1 MRQESNH
8 RMNSSGKGNREISNS
23 RAMGVITLIVLLFVF
38 QVVTFTVHKIR
49 ERVYRTAEASG
60 AGASSVEGVAGAG
73 LSSSVGGGP
82 AAAAGK
88 AGAAVS
94 GRRVAV
100 GKKGEVRA
108 PERFSFN
115 PNTIGLDS
123 LQRLGFTPRQAQ
135 SVLNYRNKGGRFRR
149 KEDFAR
155 LYVVD
160 SAMYA
165 SLEEYI
171 EVPERESARP
181 VPKRASEGGP
191 VPETGHPVSGRA
203 AESDAGR
210 RMDTLYGRRVEG
222 NRFICNLNT
231 ADSAELVRL
240 YGIGGF
246 YARKILDYR
255 ERLGGSF
262 VSARQLLEIEGFSQ
276 ERFSGIERSVEVKA
290 EDVKGFSILD
300 ADRKALERHPYI
312 GAYAARGI
320 LMYLEYKGR
329 DAFKDNLQLLEQ
341 LVKERIISENNA
353 RRIREYLLH
362 L

>member
-1 MRQESNH
+1 
-8 RMNSSGKGNREISNS
+8 MNSSGSGNREISNS
-23 RAMGVITLIVLLFVF
+23 RAMGVITLIALLFVF

-49 ERVYRTAEASG
+49 ERVYRTADSSG
-60 AGASSVEGVAGAG
+60 NGVTPGVG
-73 LSSSVGGGP
+73 LSG
-82 AAAAGK
+82 AAAAG
-88 AGAAVS
+88 GASEA
-94 GRRVAV
+94 
-100 GKKGEVRA
+100 RA

-171 EVPERESARP
+171 EVPERKSARP

-191 VPETGHPVSGRA
+191 VPETSHRVSRRA
-203 AESDAGR
+203 EENVTGR
-210 RMDTLYGRRVEG
+210 RTDTLYGRRVER
-222 NRFICNLNT
+222 NRFVCNLNT
-231 ADSAELVRL
+231 ADSAELVKL
-240 YGIGGF
+240 YGIGGY
-246 YARKILDYR
+246 YAGKILDYR

-262 VSARQLLEIEGFSQ
+262 VSVRQLLEIEGFSQ
-276 ERFSGIERSVEVKA
+276 ERFSGIERSVEVRA

-329 DAFKDNLQLLEQ
+329 DVFKDNLQLLEQ
-341 LVKERIISENNA
+341 LVREHIISENNA
-353 RRIREYLLH
+353 LRLREYLLH

>member
-8 RMNSSGKGNREISNS
+8 RMNSSGSGNREISNS
-23 RAMGVITLIVLLFVF
+23 RAMGVITLIALLFVF

-49 ERVYRTAEASG
+49 ERVYRTADSSG
-60 AGASSVEGVAGAG
+60 NGVTPGVG
-73 LSSSVGGGP
+73 LSG
-82 AAAAGK
+82 AAAAG
-88 AGAAVS
+88 GASEA
-94 GRRVAV
+94 
-100 GKKGEVRA
+100 RA

-123 LQRLGFTPRQAQ
+123 LQRLGFTPRQAR
-135 SVLNYRNKGGRFRR
+135 SILNYRSKGGKFRR
-149 KEDFAR
+149 REDFAR

-160 SAMYA
+160 STMYA

-171 EVPERESARP
+171 SIPRRNRQGTASSKSADVAESPLPGTAGL
-181 VPKRASEGGP
+181 KS
-191 VPETGHPVSGRA
+191 SGSVTRRA
-203 AESDAGR
+203 AEDSSGLKSTVPGSRRAEENVTGR
-210 RMDTLYGRRVEG
+210 RTDTLYGRRVER
-222 NRFICNLNT
+222 NRFVCNLNT
-231 ADSAELVRL
+231 ADSAELVKL
-240 YGIGGF
+240 YGIGGY
-246 YARKILDYR
+246 YAGKILDYR

-262 VSARQLLEIEGFSQ
+262 VSVRQLLEIEGFSQ
-276 ERFSGIERSVEVKA
+276 ERFLGIERSVEVRA

-329 DAFKDNLQLLEQ
+329 DVFKDNLQLLEQ
-341 LVKERIISENNA
+341 LVREHIISENNA
-353 RRIREYLLH
+353 LRLREYLLH

>member
-23 RAMGVITLIVLLFVF
+23 RAMGVITLIALLFVF
-38 QVVTFTVHKIR
+38 QVVTFTAHKIR
-49 ERVYRTAEASG
+49 ERVYMTADSSG
-60 AGASSVEGVAGAG
+60 NGVTPGVR
-73 LSSSVGGGP
+73 LSG
-82 AAAAGK
+82 AAAAG
-88 AGAAVS
+88 GASEA
-94 GRRVAV
+94 
-100 GKKGEVRA
+100 RA

-123 LQRLGFTPRQAQ
+123 LQRLGFTQRQAR
-135 SVLNYRNKGGRFRR
+135 SILNYRSKGGKFRR
-149 KEDFAR
+149 REDFAR

-171 EVPERESARP
+171 SIPGRKRQEAASPAPRRTAEETSGLERTASGTTRP
-181 VPKRASEGGP
+181 
-191 VPETGHPVSGRA
+191 
-203 AESDAGR
+203 AESGAGR
-210 RMDTLYGRRVEG
+210 REDTLYGRRVG
-222 NRFICNLNT
+222 RNRFVCNLNT
-231 ADSAELVRL
+231 ADSAELVKL
-240 YGIGGF
+240 YGIGGY
-246 YARKILDYR
+246 YAGKILDYR

-262 VSARQLLEIEGFSQ
+262 VSARQLLEIDGFTP
-276 ERFSGIERSVEVKA
+276 ERFSGIEKSIVVNG

-300 ADRKALERHPYI
+300 AGRKELERHPYI

-320 LMYLEYKGR
+320 LMYLEYKGKE
-329 DAFKDNLQLLEQ
+329 AFKDNLQLLEQ

-353 RRIREYLLH
+353 LRLREYLLH

>member
-8 RMNSSGKGNREISNS
+8 RMNSSGKGNMAISNS
-23 RAMGVITLIVLLFVF
+23 RAMGVIILIALLFVF

-49 ERVYRTAEASG
+49 ERICRTAELSAVGDGYAAEVSG
-60 AGASSVEGVAGAG
+60 
-73 LSSSVGGGP
+73 
-82 AAAAGK
+82 AAAAGD
-88 AGAAVS
+88 G
-94 GRRVAV
+94 GAV
-100 GKKGEVRA
+100 GKSGERA
-108 PERFSFN
+108 GRRHERFRFN
-115 PNTIGLDS
+115 PNTVGQDS

-135 SVLNYRNKGGRFRR
+135 SILNYRSKGGKFRR

-160 SAMYA
+160 SIMYA

-171 EVPERESARP
+171 AVPAAESASP
-181 VPKRASEGGP
+181 ASKRATDNGSGVRNVRAGTRRIADDGLGP
-191 VPETGHPVSGRA
+191 DGALHDSMRA
-203 AESDAGR
+203 AESNIGKSTDA
-210 RMDTLYGRRVEG
+210 LYGRRGDG

-231 ADSAELVRL
+231 ADSTELVRL
-240 YGIGGF
+240 YGIGGY

-262 VSARQLLEIEGFSQ
+262 VSARQLLEIEGFTP
-276 ERFSGIERSVEVKA
+276 ERFSGIEKYIEVKE

-300 ADRKALERHPYI
+300 AERKALERHPYI

-320 LMYLEYKGR
+320 LMYLEHKGR
-329 DAFKDNLQLLEQ
+329 KRFKDNLQLLEQ
-341 LVKERIISENNA
+341 LVREHIISENNA
-353 RRIREYLLH
+353 LRLREYLLH